1 MTLQRALPAAE
12 EGLPLAES
20 IGDRFT
26 ARLCR
31 FSEGWARA
39 WQGDHARA
47 QALYDALI
55 DEAAAEHDVV
65 TRMYSLATKGFMLAF
80 VGEAGAAAE
89 VADAALDCNAKL
101 TGAFEGVCHSVAAA
115 ACLVAGDAEAARLRY
130 EAARRISTPPGH
142 EGYEMSRPSRSRRW
156 PAGTWKRRV
165 GGPTSMSRVPRA
177 VISLPR

>member
-1 MTLQRALPAAE
+1 MIIGDPAAALPAAE
-12 EGLPLAES
+12 KGLQLAES

-65 TRMYSLATKGFMLAF
+65 TRMYCLAMKGFMLAF

-101 TGAFEGVCHSVAAA
+101 TGAFGGVCHSVAAS
-115 ACLVAGDAEAARLRY
+115 ACL
-130 EAARRISTPPGH
+130 
-142 EGYEMSRPSRSRRW
+142 W
-156 PAGTWKRRV
+156 
-165 GGPTSMSRVPRA
+165 RA
-177 VISLPR
+177 M

>member
-1 MTLQRALPAAE
+1 M
-12 EGLPLAES
+12 AES

-101 TGAFEGVCHSVAAA
+101 TGAFVRFKIF
-115 ACLVAGDAEAARLRY
+115 DADYERMLDELRNTMGSNDFEAAW
-130 EAARRISTPPGH
+130 A
-142 EGYEMSRPSRSRRW
+142 EG
-156 PAGTWKRRV
+156 ADC
-165 GGPTSMSRVPRA
+165 
-177 VISLPR
+177 